1 MRGIVQRQN
10 GRQTCQQTDGST
22 PSPRAIQVVFEI
34 LELPKKNVV
43 QHIACVIGTKFVPLQ
58 RVMAAKGNITIRP
71 ERYEWAIQRNGDT
84 LDTYYRKYPKSKLFS
99 WISGDELPTM
109 KQLENFAK
117 SVNVPLGYLFL
128 EEVPEEQLP
137 FPVFRGNAGVS
148 DHFDLNVYDVVNIVR
163 QRQDWLE
170 DYISENELDV
180 CNIVSSI
187 TTETPVLQAVRL
199 LRQTLEL
206 SPRWAFSLLN
216 TDAAVNIL
224 TEHLEVNGIF
234 VAYNGIVG
242 NNTRRK
248 IKVSECR
255 GFALVNK
262 IAPFVFV
269 NTQDAKTAQ
278 LFTLIHET
286 AHLMLGISAGHA
298 DANESS
304 SSDINERYCD
314 AVAAEFLVPSSELNF
329 EWNGDIRKMA
339 RLFKVSEPVIARRAH
354 NLGLLSDDR
363 YNEFWR
369 EYNSRPIL
377 ENKKSAGGD
386 FYRSSVK
393 RIGKTLAIH
402 IKNAVNN
409 RQLSYVDAYRLTGLY
424 GKTYDT
430 FMTNI

>member
-1 MRGIVQRQN
+1 
-10 GRQTCQQTDGST
+10 
-22 PSPRAIQVVFEI
+22 
-34 LELPKKNVV
+34 
-43 QHIACVIGTKFVPLQ
+43 
-58 RVMAAKGNITIRP
+58 MAAKGNITINP

-84 LDTYYRKYPKSKLFS
+84 LETYCRKYPKSKLFS
-99 WISGDELPTM
+99 WISGKELPTM
-109 KQLENFAK
+109 KQLERFAK

-128 EEVPEEQLP
+128 AKTPKEQLP

-148 DHFDLNVYDVVNIVR
+148 DHFDLNVYDVANIVR

-170 DYISENELDV
+170 DYISENELEACD
-180 CNIVSSI
+180 IVSSV
-187 TTETPVLQAVRL
+187 TPQTPVLQTVSL
-199 LRQTLEL
+199 LRQKLGL
-206 SPRWAFSLLN
+206 PPRWAFSLLN
-216 TDAAVNIL
+216 TEAAVNVL
-224 TEHLEVNGIF
+224 TEHLETNGVF

-262 IAPFVFV
+262 TAPFIFV

-286 AHLMLGISAGHA
+286 VHLMIGISAGHA
-298 DANESS
+298 DTNENISN
-304 SSDINERYCD
+304 DTNERYCD
-314 AVAAEFLVPSSELNF
+314 AVAAEFLVPSSELIS
-329 EWNGDIRKMA
+329 EWNNDIKKIA
-339 RLFKVSEPVIARRAH
+339 RLFKVSEPVIARKAH
-354 NLGLLSDDR
+354 DVGLLSNDR

-402 IKNAVNN
+402 IKNAVNS